1 MTAPDIIFPHLGI
14 EIQKMHSVA
23 FTIFGLEI
31 YWYALFIGTAFLAG
45 LGMASHVAKKTNQD
59 TEQYADFLMYTII
72 AAIIGARLYYVAFAW
87 DQYKDDLWS
96 IFNIRSG
103 GLAIYGGV
111 IASVL
116 ALVIYT
122 RVKKLDFKVMAD
134 TSVTGLI
141 LGQAIGRLGNF
152 TNMEAFGGYTD
163 NVFAMAIKA
172 TSAKYIPTGMETIV
186 INGADYIQVHPT
198 FLYEALWGIGVLI
211 ILLNY
216 RKIQR
221 FDGEVTLLYFLGY
234 GAGRSW
240 IEGLRTDQLQIGNS
254 GIAVSQVLAII
265 TAVVAAIWIL
275 IGRRRSKITQ
285 K

>member
-14 EIQKMHSVA
+14 QIQTMRSVA
-23 FTIFGLEI
+23 FSVFGFPI

-45 LGMASHVAKKTNQD
+45 LGMATHVAKKTGQD
-59 TEQYADFLMYTII
+59 TEKYADFLMYTII

-87 DQYKDDLWS
+87 DEYKDNLWS
-96 IFNIRSG
+96 ILNIRNG

-111 IASVL
+111 IASAL

-122 RVKKLDFKVMAD
+122 RVKKLDFRIMAD

-141 LGQAIGRLGNF
+141 LGQAIGRMGNF

-163 NVFAMAIKA
+163 NVLAMAIKA
-172 TSAKYIPTGMETIV
+172 TSAKYIPAGMDTVLIG
-186 INGADYIQVHPT
+186 GAEYIQVHPT
-198 FLYEALWGIGVLI
+198 FLYEALWSLGVLA

-216 RKIQR
+216 RRIQR

-234 GAGRSW
+234 GAGRAW
-240 IEGLRTDQLQIGNS
+240 IEGLRTDQLLIGDT
-254 GIAVSQVLAII
+254 GLAASQLLAIV
-265 TAVVAAIWIL
+265 TVVVSAVWIL
-275 IGRRRSKITQ
+275 AGRYRSKKQ
-285 K
+285 QS